1 MSNKFDKVHAKY
13 YYLINMFDLS
23 RTVLLLGKEAV
34 EKLKNARVAVF
45 GVGGVGGY
53 VIEAL
58 ARCGVGTLDI
68 FDNDRVAPSNINRQI
83 IALHSTI
90 GKLKVE
96 VANERLKDI
105 NPEICVNAHPVFFM
119 PENAD
124 EYDFTAFD
132 FVVDAVDTVTAK
144 LCIIE
149 KAKAA
154 KKPVISCMGTG
165 NKLDPTALKIADI
178 EKTSTCPLAR
188 VMRRELKKR
197 GLESVKVL
205 YSTEQPENCGDI
217 VGSTPFVPPTA
228 GLLIA
233 AEVVRDL
240 IK

>member
-1 MSNKFDKVHAKY
+1 MSNKFDKVQAKY
-13 YYLINMFDLS
+13 YYLSDMFDLT
-23 RTVLLLGKEAV
+23 RTKQLLGNEAV
-34 EKLKNARVAVF
+34 EKLKNARIAVF

-83 IALHSTI
+83 IALQSTM
-90 GKLKVE
+90 GRLKVE
-96 VANERLKDI
+96 VASERLKDI

-124 EYDFTAFD
+124 EYDFSAFD
-132 FVVDAVDTVTAK
+132 FIIDAVDTVTAK

-154 KKPVISCMGTG
+154 GKPIISCMGTG
-165 NKLDPTALKIADI
+165 NKLDPSQLKIADI
-178 EKTSTCPLAR
+178 AKTSTCPLAR

-197 GLESVKVL
+197 GIDGVKVL
-205 YSTEQPENCGDI
+205 YSTEQPENCGEV
-217 VGSTPFVPPTA
+217 VGSTPFVPPAA

-233 AEVVRDL
+233 AEVIKDL